1 MEIKQGHVAYIQ
13 FAYKDTQRHT
23 SILRIYT
30 YTHTQYT
37 KHTHTH
43 TLTQH
48 TFTHIVTNAATHKYT
63 HVFKALSLYVFLAV
77 FIDVLFLLQG
87 LFLFSQTHSFKLSE
101 NGNDL

>member
-48 TFTHIVTNAATHKYT
+48 TFTHIVTNAATHKYAY
-63 HVFKALSLYVFLAV
+63 VFKALSLYVFLVV
-77 FIDVLFLLQG
+77 FIDVFVTRSFLILPNS
-87 LFLFSQTHSFKLSE
+87 FLYAF
-101 NGNDL
+101 